1 MALESATYIDGLV
14 TSNPT
19 GSDNISQGDEHI
31 RLIKTVL
38 KNTIPNA
45 ASATVP
51 IVKFTTTNQSTS
63 STIRSDTYADIGWA
77 ITHDKV
83 SSTSTLYVSVHGMI
97 AQFSSWD
104 TSAITHQY
112 TWIQLSNTSG
122 TLISGS
128 TANILIA
135 DMKEDG
141 FTITASAEVGF
152 GFSHLWKVTAA
163 QCPDGTSG
171 NNTFDIW
178 TKAQNAGSG
187 GSTFATGV
195 MSIMEV
201 EE

>member
-19 GSDNISQGDEHI
+19 GSDNISDGDEHI

-51 IVKFTTTNQSTS
+51 IIKFTTTAQATS
-63 STIRSDTYADIGWA
+63 ATIRSDSYADTAWT

-83 SSTSTLYVSVHGMI
+83 SATSTLYITVHGM
-97 AQFSSWD
+97 ADMFTAWD
-104 TSAITHQY
+104 GGSTHQY
-112 TWIQLSNTSG
+112 TYIQLSNSSG
-122 TLISGS
+122 TIISGS
-128 TANILIA
+128 TANIFIA

-141 FTITASAEVGF
+141 FSISSSAEIGF

-178 TKAQNAGSG
+178 TKTPTAAGG
-187 GSTFATGV
+187 GTTFCTGV
-195 MSIMEV
+195 MSVMEV

>member
-51 IVKFTTTNQSTS
+51 ILKFTVANQATS
-63 STIRSDTYADIGWA
+63 STIRSDSYADTAWT
-77 ITHDKV
+77 ITHDKLSAT
-83 SSTSTLYVSVHGMI
+83 SSLHITVHGAIDM
-97 AQFSSWD
+97 FSAWD
-104 TSAITHQY
+104 GGSNHQY
-112 TWIQLSNTSG
+112 TYIQLSDSTG
-122 TLISGS
+122 TIVTGS
-128 TANILIA
+128 TADIWIG
-135 DMKEDG
+135 DMKDDG
-141 FTITASAEVGF
+141 FSVSSSAELGF
-152 GFSHLWKVTAA
+152 GFSHYWKVTAA

-178 TKAQNAGSG
+178 AKTPTAAGG
-187 GSTFATGV
+187 GTAFLTGV
-195 MSIMEV
+195 MTVMEV
-201 EE
+201 QE

>member
-51 IVKFTTTNQSTS
+51 IVKFTTTNQATS
-63 STIRSDTYADIGWA
+63 STIRSDTYADTGWA
-77 ITHDKV
+77 ITHNKV
-83 SSTSTLYVSVHGMI
+83 SATSNLYITVHGM
-97 AQFSSWD
+97 ADQFSAWD
-104 TSAITHQY
+104 DGETHQFSY
-112 TWIQLSNTSG
+112 IQLSDTSG
-122 TLISGS
+122 TIITGS
-128 TANILIA
+128 TANILIV

-141 FTITASAEVGF
+141 LVPSASAEIGF

-178 TKAQNAGSG
+178 TKTFTAAAGG
-187 GSTFATGV
+187 TAFNTGV
-195 MSIMEV
+195 MSVMEV

>member
-63 STIRSDTYADIGWA
+63 STIRSDTYADTGWA

-83 SSTSTLYVSVHGMI
+83 SATSNLYITVHGMVD
-97 AQFSSWD
+97 QFSAWD
-104 TSAITHQY
+104 DGETHQY
-112 TWIQLSNTSG
+112 SYIQLSDTSG
-122 TLISGS
+122 TIVTGS

-141 FTITASAEVGF
+141 FSVSSSAEIGF

-178 TKAQNAGSG
+178 TKTFTAAAGG
-187 GSTFATGV
+187 TTFVTGV
-195 MSIMEV
+195 MSVMEV

>member
-63 STIRSDTYADIGWA
+63 AAIRSDSYADIAWA
-77 ITHDKV
+77 ITHDKA
-83 SSTSTLYVSVHGMI
+83 SATSTLYVTIHGM
-97 AQFSSWD
+97 ADQFSAWD
-104 TSAITHQY
+104 GGSTHQY
-112 TWIQLSNTSG
+112 TYIQLSDTSG
-122 TLISGS
+122 TIITGS

-135 DMKEDG
+135 DMKDDG
-141 FTITASAEVGF
+141 FSVSSSAEIGF
-152 GFSHLWKVTAA
+152 GFSHIWKVTAA

-178 TKAQNAGSG
+178 SKTPTAAGG
-187 GSTFATGV
+187 GTTFVTGV
-195 MSIMEV
+195 MSVMEV

>member
-38 KNTIPNA
+38 KNTLPNA

-51 IVKFTTTNQSTS
+51 ILKFTTTNQSTS
-63 STIRSDTYADIGWA
+63 SYIRADSYVDIAWS
-77 ITHDKV
+77 ITHDKL
-83 SSTSTLYVSVHGMI
+83 SSTSNLYITVHGM
-97 AQFSSWD
+97 ADQTAAFDGGSN
-104 TSAITHQY
+104 HQY
-112 TWIQLSNTSG
+112 TYIQLSDTSG
-122 TLISGS
+122 TLITGS

-135 DMKEDG
+135 DMKDDG
-141 FTITASAEVGF
+141 FSISSSAEIGY

-178 TKAQNAGSG
+178 AKATTAASG
-187 GSTFATGV
+187 GTTFQTGV
-195 MSIMEV
+195 MSVMEV

>member
-63 STIRSDTYADIGWA
+63 STIRSDTYADTGWA

-83 SSTSTLYVSVHGMI
+83 SATSNLYITVHGMVD
-97 AQFSSWD
+97 QFSAWD
-104 TSAITHQY
+104 DGETHQY
-112 TWIQLSNTSG
+112 SYIQLSDTSG
-122 TLISGS
+122 TIVTGS

-135 DMKEDG
+135 DMKDDG

-178 TKAQNAGSG
+178 TKTFTAAAGG
-187 GSTFATGV
+187 TTFVTGV
-195 MSIMEV
+195 MSVMEV

>member
-51 IVKFTTTNQSTS
+51 VVKFTTTNQSTS
-63 STIRSDTYADIGWA
+63 STIRSDTYADTGWA

-83 SSTSTLYVSVHGMI
+83 SATSNLYITVHGMVD
-97 AQFSSWD
+97 QFSAWD
-104 TSAITHQY
+104 DGETHQY
-112 TWIQLSNTSG
+112 SYIQLSDTSG
-122 TLISGS
+122 TIVTGS

-135 DMKEDG
+135 DMKDDG

-178 TKAQNAGSG
+178 TKTFTAAAGG
-187 GSTFATGV
+187 TTFVTGV
-195 MSIMEV
+195 MSVMEV